1 MRGGGVAPDIDFE
14 YSGQYIRRAED
25 NVIEFLSTGVLTI
38 KKDVYTD
45 LFLVGGGGGGVM
57 SSNINN
63 GGGGGG
69 FDYVGY
75 SSSSRPGGSGG
86 SGIICMRV
94 HKE

>member
-1 MRGGGVAPDIDFE
+1 M
-14 YSGQYIRRAED
+14 
-25 NVIEFLSTGVLTI
+25 EFLSTGVLTI

-57 SSNINN
+57 ISNINN
-63 GGGGGG
+63 G
-69 FDYVGY
+69 
-75 SSSSRPGGSGG
+75 GGSGG